1 MVTDSSTSVGNLAIA
16 VAYPRPFA
24 WPRGYSHFRHQAGRT
39 LEALE
44 PAASHRVCRECQCCD
59 WPLDDLEDSQ
69 GGVAGNEHEVSL
81 VTLEHRFQNV
91 KRIRYAT
98 RP

>member
-1 MVTDSSTSVGNLAIA
+1 VVQGL
-16 VAYPRPFA
+16 
-24 WPRGYSHFRHQAGRT
+24 SHFRDQAGRT

-44 PAASHRVCRECQCCD
+44 PAASHRVRSECQYCD
-59 WPLDDLEDSQ
+59 WPLDDVEDSQ
-69 GGVAGNEHEVSL
+69 GNVARNEHEVSL
-81 VTLEHRFQNV
+81 VTLEHRFENV

>member
-1 MVTDSSTSVGNLAIA
+1 MVQGVSN
-16 VAYPRPFA
+16 
-24 WPRGYSHFRHQAGRT
+24 FREQAGRT

-44 PAASHRVCRECQCCD
+44 PAASHRVRSECQYCD
-59 WPLDDLEDSQ
+59 WPLDDLEQSQ
-69 GGVAGNEHEVSL
+69 GNVAGNEHEVSL
-81 VTLEHRFQNV
+81 VTLEHRFENI